1 MKLARLMKMNE
12 KILKKLINL
21 YQDED
26 IPDDLMSLW
35 IERWLEDEDWDE
47 WKEGDLLRKNE
58 QEN

>member
-1 MKLARLMKMNE
+1 MNE

-26 IPDDLMSLW
+26 IPEDLMSLW

>member
-26 IPDDLMSLW
+26 VPDELMSLW